1 MPSDEKASAAATPM
15 IARVQ
20 RIPIFRGP
28 PSRKPTGPVSYLRS
42 QTILSIC
49 GIAFTIFFVLDGS
62 NGKRVTT
69 DDEAGDAGRVPGG
82 SFVEHSGALRQL
94 APEREDDDQG

>member
-1 MPSDEKASAAATPM
+1 M
-15 IARVQ
+15 
-20 RIPIFRGP
+20 
-28 PSRKPTGPVSYLRS
+28 KPTEPTTYLRS

-62 NGKRVTT
+62 NGKRVT
-69 DDEAGDAGRVPGG
+69 DDEAGDAGHVPGV
-82 SFVEHSGALRQL
+82 SFVGHSGAFRQL